1 MTARADG
8 TAASSPGLPLDVLS
22 RRVREARAA
31 VHRHRHGPVASNE
44 LAAARRDLMLALED
58 YTTALEQRCL
68 PVPYALRTEL
78 QLHRQL
84 FRW

>member
-8 TAASSPGLPLDVLS
+8 TAASHGLPLHVLS

-31 VHRHRHGPVASNE
+31 VHRHRFGPVASAE
-44 LAAARRDLMLALED
+44 LAEARRDLMLALEE
-58 YTTALEQRCL
+58 YTNALEQRCL

-78 QLHRQL
+78 RLHRQL
-84 FRW
+84 FDW